1 MPALV
6 ISNLE
11 RPSAEVSVVAVY
23 DRRNSSSPAVIDRR
37 YAFTPLPPAK
47 SCTQRNRAP

>member
-6 ISNLE
+6 ISNVE
-11 RPSAEVSVVAVY
+11 RPSAEVSVVGSMTAEIPQG
-23 DRRNSSSPAVIDRR
+23 SAVIDRR